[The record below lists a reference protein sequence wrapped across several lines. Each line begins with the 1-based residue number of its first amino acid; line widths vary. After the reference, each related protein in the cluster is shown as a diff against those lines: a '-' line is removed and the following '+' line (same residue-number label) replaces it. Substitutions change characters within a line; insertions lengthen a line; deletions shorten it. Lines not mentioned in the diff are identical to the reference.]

1 MTLLQNSC
9 LGSQN
14 KPTLTQNKFI
24 SLTYYC
30 YNLYISFLKCPLWK
44 KSNETWGELFFVQQ
58 SSSSQTPTGNINFI
72 RYNEYLWRLE
82 PLSWLLNRYFRL
94 TRTESLPGKFRFGF
108 GLMSHGQDKG
118 IMMIRRKSNLNVKW
132 LSNSDRIKPG
142 SLNTVRCLWCTIWCN
157 INKQHVNPVSTYQ
170 YDILGLLEFT
180 ISFDW
185 INFSVLMIIW

>member
-1 MTLLQNSC
+1 MAIIYIYL
-9 LGSQN
+9 SQMSA
-14 KPTLTQNKFI
+14 L
-24 SLTYYC
+24 
-30 YNLYISFLKCPLWK
+30 K

-118 IMMIRRKSNLNVKW
+118 IMMIWRKSNLKVKW
-132 LSNSDRIKPG
+132 LSNSDWIKPG

-157 INKQHVNPVSTYQ
+157 IDKQHVNPVSTYQ

-180 ISFDW
+180 ISFYW
-185 INFSVLMIIW
+185 INFSILMIIW

>member
-24 SLTYYC
+24 SLTYY
-30 YNLYISFLKCPLWK
+30 NLYLFSNVRFEKIKWDLGGIVFCPTVK
-44 KSNETWGELFFVQQ
+44 FKSDTHWEYQ
-58 SSSSQTPTGNINFI
+58 FI

-82 PLSWLLNRYFRL
+82 PLSWLPNRYFRL
-94 TRTESLPGKFRFGF
+94 TRSKSLAGKFRFGF

-118 IMMIRRKSNLNVKW
+118 IMMIWRKSNLKVKW

-157 INKQHVNPVSTYQ
+157 IDKQHVNPV
-170 YDILGLLEFT
+170 
-180 ISFDW
+180 
-185 INFSVLMIIW
+185 

>member
-1 MTLLQNSC
+1 MSAL
-9 LGSQN
+9 
-14 KPTLTQNKFI
+14 
-24 SLTYYC
+24 
-30 YNLYISFLKCPLWK
+30 K

-118 IMMIRRKSNLNVKW
+118 IMMIWRKSNLNVKW

-170 YDILGLLEFT
+170 RYSRTPGIHNQLLLNQFLDFNDYLISYFYSLSSLVIDYYVVKLQIILLRKLRLKM
-180 ISFDW
+180 
-185 INFSVLMIIW
+185 NFPNMD